1 MNNTDQLR
9 QLMTLDA
16 DINTPE
22 IELRFEQIAKMLFE
36 CFAIQKGNTIY
47 HFKEIEFY
55 FYNKNH
61 RDIITHPRISK
72 PLCWYVNDFGGI
84 DLNFA
89 SNIKRESRANSKG
102 KSVEKYVLDDS
113 AYFGGILIRQLIS
126 EDGCEVLNGP
136 WACAELFRC
145 YDATDVDHEFPIL
158 VEHDNGMV
166 GYIRKPRVNLLTSQ
180 QTVEGKVNYILSEY
194 HEYPGSEGLYGDFAS
209 FLKMRYRYVRCET
222 LMHDKDTNIVFFSPW
237 LKDKKEGHPEFYQH
251 LKNMLNE
258 MGIESKELKSTNDYW
273 ARDYMPIQ
281 LGENEFLKYRYY
293 PDYLVK
299 SKNNKDIETIT
310 DATKVLHG
318 MGISCRSTNL
328 VIDGG
333 NMVPCGP
340 YIVMTDKVFPENRKK
355 KDDADFKALLE
366 SELGHPVIIIPWTPQ
381 EDDVYGHSDGFIKWC
396 GDNRILMGN
405 HGDCYPEEAA
415 SIRRILESYGFEVTE
430 MRFKDKVDTPCCD
443 LNWAYINFL
452 QVGKN
457 IIMPKF
463 NIEEDAIAQQ
473 YIQKAF
479 PDCNI
484 RQIEM
489 AKIAKE
495 GGALHCLSWNVYLPK
510 SHVKT

>member
-22 IELRFEQIAKMLFE
+22 IELRFEQIAMMLFE
-36 CFAIQKGNTIY
+36 SFAIQKGEKKY
-47 HFKEIEFY
+47 LFKEIEFY

-61 RDIITHPRISK
+61 RDIITHPRASK
-72 PLCWYVNDFGGI
+72 SLCWYVNDFGGI
-84 DLNFA
+84 DLNFE
-89 SNIKRESRANSKG
+89 SKIKFENRLNSKG
-102 KSVEKYVLDDS
+102 KNVEKYVLYYS

-166 GYIRKPRVNLLTSQ
+166 GYIRKPRVNILTSQ

-209 FLKMRYRYVRCET
+209 FLKKRYRYVRCET
-222 LMHDKDTNIVFFSPW
+222 LMHDKDSNIVFFSPW

-310 DATKVLHG
+310 DATKVLRG
-318 MGISCRSTNL
+318 MGISCRSTDL
-328 VIDGG
+328 IIDGG
-333 NMVPCGP
+333 NMVPCGT
-340 YIVMTDKVFPENRKK
+340 YIVMTDKVFMENGREKG
-355 KDDADFKALLE
+355 DTDFKVLLE
-366 SELGHPVIIIPWTPQ
+366 SEIGHPVIIIPWTPH

-415 SIRRILESYGFEVTE
+415 SIRRIVESYSFEVTE

-443 LNWAYINFL
+443 LN
-452 QVGKN
+452 
-457 IIMPKF
+457 
-463 NIEEDAIAQQ
+463 
-473 YIQKAF
+473 
-479 PDCNI
+479 
-484 RQIEM
+484 
-489 AKIAKE
+489 
-495 GGALHCLSWNVYLPK
+495 
-510 SHVKT
+510 